1 MMFVSLISDQHCD
14 NTLSI
19 ITNYHLQGP
28 QRTVTQRKI
37 EQVHS
42 NKQQISDSLLQKVF
56 REYIAKPLNNY
67 HDYFYLHADSMIPR
81 VHYPT
86 QAHTPSL
93 YIIYFRH
100 F

>member
-1 MMFVSLISDQHCD
+1 MMFVSLIGDQHYN

-37 EQVHS
+37 EQVNS

-67 HDYFYLHADSMIPR
+67 HDYFYLHADSMIPEST
-81 VHYPT
+81 T
-86 QAHTPSL
+86 QHKHT
-93 YIIYFRH
+93 YHH
-100 F
+100 FI